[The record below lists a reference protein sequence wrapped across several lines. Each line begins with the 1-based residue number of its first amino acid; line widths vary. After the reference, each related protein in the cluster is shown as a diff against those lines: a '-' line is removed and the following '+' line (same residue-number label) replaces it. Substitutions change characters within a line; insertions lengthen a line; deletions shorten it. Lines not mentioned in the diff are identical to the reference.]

1 MSNNNSYLP
10 SEIANNIENNVKEEV
25 KFKDFFFDE
34 TTGKFSGQVVEGVE
48 ALKGWI
54 YFALR
59 IARYRYPIYSWNYG
73 CELETVINKTY
84 DEEYLNSEVKRFI
97 EEALLIN
104 PYITSI
110 DDVSVEKENEKL
122 NVSCKVETKYGDLYV
137 SI

>member
-1 MSNNNSYLP
+1 MANNNSYLP
-10 SEIANNIENNVKEEV
+10 SEIANAVDTYKKEEV
-25 KFKDFFFDE
+25 KYKDFYFDE
-34 TTGKFSGQVVEGVE
+34 VSGKFTGQVVEGVE

-73 CELETVINKTY
+73 CELETVISQTF
-84 DEEYLNSEVKRFI
+84 DDEYLESEVKRFI

-104 PYITSI
+104 PYITEIS
-110 DDVSVEKENEKL
+110 DVAVSKENDKL

>member
-10 SEIANNIENNVKEEV
+10 SEIANAVDSYKKEE
-25 KFKDFFFDE
+25 KKYKDFYFDE
-34 TTGKFSGQVVEGVE
+34 TTGKLSGQVVEGVE

-59 IARYRYPIYSWNYG
+59 ISRYRYPIYSWNYG
-73 CELETVINKTY
+73 CELETIISNTY
-84 DEEYLNSEVKRFI
+84 DDEYLESEVKRFI

-104 PYITSI
+104 PYILEVS
-110 DDVSVEKENEKL
+110 DVSVNKENDKI

-137 SI
+137 NV